1 MLGNAK
7 ERGLG
12 LCGVKGLS
20 EVMLKPT
27 EGQSNGGQGQK
38 EIEECKDKF
47 SNHGNSLTT
56 RI

>member
-12 LCGVKGLS
+12 LCRVKGLS